1 MLSVKEN
8 HDSSDA
14 CSCCTLPKDIEL
26 IHFCFWGTDY
36 FEGQKISYL
45 LFNMAATPA
54 MFVEN
59 VFRVLLLVQEAIT
72 NMVPYF
78 HNSVLIS
85 SRN

>member
-1 MLSVKEN
+1 
-8 HDSSDA
+8 
-14 CSCCTLPKDIEL
+14 
-26 IHFCFWGTDY
+26 
-36 FEGQKISYL
+36 
-45 LFNMAATPA
+45 MAATPA